1 MLTYTESKGSETIM
15 PRNRRILYD
24 NAIYH
29 IVQRGHNKGK
39 LFNRE
44 KDYRVF
50 KDIIRTYKKR
60 YDFDI
65 YHYCIMS
72 NHFHILIRVKK
83 GEELPKIIQGITQ
96 SYSFYYRRTYDF
108 TGYVYQNRY
117 KSFLIED
124 DAYLLECGRYIERN
138 PLRANIVKQSSQYH
152 WSSYRFYTRNIQDD
166 ILTENLLYSSL
177 GLTGE
182 ERRKA
187 YQDYVSKPRPYEN
200 ILDETMIG

>member
-1 MLTYTESKGSETIM
+1 M

-39 LFNRE
+39 LFRKE
-44 KDYRVF
+44 KDYKVF
-50 KDIIRTYKKR
+50 KGIVRTYKKR

-72 NHFHILIRVKK
+72 NHFHILMRVRK
-83 GEELPKIIQGITQ
+83 GEDLPKIIQGITQ
-96 SYSFYYRRTYDF
+96 SYSFYYRKTYDS

-138 PLRANIVKQSSQYH
+138 PIRANIVKEPSQYH
-152 WSSYRFYTRNIQDD
+152 WSSYRFYIRDIQDD

-187 YQDYVSKPRPYEN
+187 YQDYVSTSRPYEN
-200 ILDETMIG
+200 ILDEAMIG